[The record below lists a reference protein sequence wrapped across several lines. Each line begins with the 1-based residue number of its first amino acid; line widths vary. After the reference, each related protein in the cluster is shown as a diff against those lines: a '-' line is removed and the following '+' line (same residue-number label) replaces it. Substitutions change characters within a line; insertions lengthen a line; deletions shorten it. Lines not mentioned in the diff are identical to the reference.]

1 MSHYDMIVIGTG
13 AANIVLEAAQ
23 QKGLRCA
30 QIERGKFGGTC
41 LTRGCIPTK
50 VLVTAADRLYEMREA
65 DALGLHAEAVS
76 FDWQKVSARVW
87 QKIDE
92 SKDLRQFYLDEP
104 HTDVY
109 EGTAHFIDDHT
120 LEVHYPDGSVSAPLS
135 ADKIYIATGGK
146 TKIPAMQGIENID
159 YYTSENFF
167 GDKYPARPFRDI
179 IIVGGGAI
187 GCEFAHIFR
196 AFGAR
201 VQLVQHNVRLLP
213 KSDEDC
219 STACRKNLEAD
230 GITLYFNKET
240 PVVRSEN
247 GRIILTIE
255 DRATGALDEIDAD
268 DLFICPGIVP
278 ATDGLGLEN
287 TSIATDSRG
296 WIRTNEFLETSVDGI
311 YALGDINGRQ
321 QFRHKANYE
330 ADILAYNH
338 YRSSGPTDKRWARYD
353 LVPAV
358 TFTHPEVADVG
369 LTEAQARQRGHRV
382 RIGLNPYAATA
393 KGYALGYEAGS
404 ESHAFAKLVID
415 DETNDILGI
424 HAVGPFA
431 STLIQPF
438 LNLMNSGEVILQPLN
453 EDIASEETQRLRAI
467 HLRRV
472 LDPHRTRDHGATSVP
487 LRSRDLDL
495 LSDRRTAFRRRKQ
508 IKFINTARRTSLF
521 QA

>member
-1 MSHYDMIVIGTG
+1 MTSSIKHYDMIVIGTG

-50 VLVTAADRLYEMREA
+50 VLVTAADRLYEMHEA
-65 DALGLHAEAVS
+65 KALGLFVGDIT

-87 QKIDE
+87 QKINE

-109 EGTAHFIDDHT
+109 EGTAHFTDDHT
-120 LEVHYPDGSVSAPLS
+120 IEVLYPNGSVSAPLT
-135 ADKIYIATGGK
+135 AEKIYIATGGK
-146 TKIPAMQGIENID
+146 TKLPTMAGLDTID
-159 YYTSENFF
+159 YYTSETFF
-167 GDKYPARPFRDI
+167 GEKYPKEPFRDI
-179 IIVGGGAI
+179 IVIGGGAI

-219 STACRKNLEAD
+219 SAACRRNLEDD

-240 PVVRSEN
+240 PAVRKEN
-247 GRIILTIE
+247 SRIVLTME
-255 DRATGALDEIDAD
+255 DRESGALEDIEAN

-296 WIRTNEFLETSVDGI
+296 WIRTNEFLETSVDGV

-338 YRSSGPTDKRWARYD
+338 YKSSSPTDKRWARYD

-369 LTEAQARQRGHRV
+369 LTEAQARKQGHHV
-382 RIGLNPYAATA
+382 RIGINPYCATA
-393 KGYALGYEAGS
+393 KGFALGYEPGS
-404 ESHAFAKLVID
+404 EDHAFAKLIID
-415 DETNDILGI
+415 DETDDLLGM

-438 LNLMNSGEVILQPLN
+438 LNLMNSGETTLVPLN
-453 EDIASEETQRLRAI
+453 EDIASRETRRLRSI
-467 HLRRV
+467 HLRRT
-472 LDPHRTRDHGATSVP
+472 LDPHKHRSVRETMVPHPSLSEVGIWTYYPIEEARIAEDHDEIS
-487 LRSRDLDL
+487 S
-495 LSDRRTAFRRRKQ
+495 
-508 IKFINTARRTSLF
+508 
-521 QA
+521 

>member
-1 MSHYDMIVIGTG
+1 MTSSLKKYDMIVIGTG

-65 DALGLHAEAVS
+65 DALGLHAENIS

-92 SKDLRQFYLDEP
+92 SKGLRQFYLDEP

-109 EGTAHFIDDHT
+109 EGTAHFTDDHT
-120 LEVHYPDGSVSAPLS
+120 VEVHYPDGSVSAPLT
-135 ADKIYIATGGK
+135 AEKIYIATGGK
-146 TKIPAMQGIENID
+146 TKLPDMTGLETVD
-159 YYTSENFF
+159 YYTSETFF
-167 GDKYPARPFRDI
+167 GEKYPDAPFRDI
-179 IIVGGGAI
+179 IVIGGGAI

-213 KSDEDC
+213 KSDDDC
-219 STACRKNLEAD
+219 SAACQRNLEAD
-230 GITLYFNKET
+230 GVTLYFNKET
-240 PVVRSEN
+240 PAVRNEH
-247 GRIILTIE
+247 GRIVLTME
-255 DRATGALDEIDAD
+255 DRATGTLEDISAD

-287 TSIATDSRG
+287 THIATDSRG
-296 WIRTNEFLETSVDGI
+296 WIRTNEFLETSVPGV

-338 YRSSGPTDKRWARYD
+338 YKSQSATDKRWARYD

-369 LTEAQARQRGHRV
+369 LTEAQARERGHRV
-382 RIGLNPYAATA
+382 RVGMNPYCATA
-393 KGYALGYEAGS
+393 KGYALGYNPGS
-404 ESHAFAKLVID
+404 EARAFAKLIID
-415 DETNDILGI
+415 DETDDFLGM

-438 LNLMNSGEVILQPLN
+438 LNLMNSGETTLVPLN
-453 EDIASEETQRLRAI
+453 EDIASEETRHLRAI
-467 HLRRV
+467 QLRRT
-472 LDPHRTRDHGATSVP
+472 LDPHKHRTVRETMVP
-487 LRSRDLDL
+487 HPSLSEVGIWTYYPIEESRLAEKND
-495 LSDRRTAFRRRKQ
+495 
-508 IKFINTARRTSLF
+508 
-521 QA
+521 

>member
-1 MSHYDMIVIGTG
+1 MKHYDMIVIGTG

-65 DALGLHAEAVS
+65 AAMGLSAENIS
-76 FDWQKVSARVW
+76 FDWQKISARVW

-92 SKDLRQFYLDEP
+92 SIGLRQFYLDEP

-109 EGTAHFIDDHT
+109 EGTAHFTDDHT
-120 LEVHYPDGSVSAPLS
+120 IEVHYPDGSKSEPLT
-135 ADKIYIATGGK
+135 AEKIYIATGGK
-146 TKIPAMQGIENID
+146 TKIPQMAGVENVD
-159 YYTSENFF
+159 YYTSESFF
-167 GDKYPARPFRDI
+167 GEKYPAEPFRDI
-179 IIVGGGAI
+179 IVVGGGAI

-219 STACRKNLEAD
+219 SAACRKNLEAD

-240 PVVRSEN
+240 PAVRKEN
-247 GRIILTIE
+247 DRIVLTIE
-255 DRATGALDEIDAD
+255 DRATGALEEIDAE

-287 TSIATDSRG
+287 TQIALDNRG
-296 WIRTNEFLETSVDGI
+296 WIRTNEFLETSVDGV

-338 YRSSGPTDKRWARYD
+338 YKSSGPTDKRWARYD

-369 LTEAQARQRGHRV
+369 LTEAQARERGHKV
-382 RIGLNPYAATA
+382 RIGVNPYSATA
-393 KGYALGYEAGS
+393 KGYALGYEPGS
-404 ESHAFAKLVID
+404 EDRAFAKLIID
-415 DETNDILGI
+415 DETNDILGM

-438 LNLMNSGEVILQPLN
+438 LNLMNSGETALIPLN
-453 EDIASEETQRLRAI
+453 EDIASAETRRLRQI
-467 HLRRV
+467 NLRRT
-472 LDPHRTRDHGATSVP
+472 LDPHKHRTVRETMVP
-487 LRSRDLDL
+487 HPS
-495 LSDRRTAFRRRKQ
+495 LSEVGIWTYYPIEEQLVAEENEQ
-508 IKFINTARRTSLF
+508 
-521 QA
+521 

>member
-1 MSHYDMIVIGTG
+1 MKQTANHGKAVHYDMIVIGTG

-23 QKGLRCA
+23 LAGQRCA

-65 DALGLHAEAVS
+65 DALGLHAGDVS
-76 FDWQKVSARVW
+76 FDWAKVSARVW

-92 SKDLRQFYLDEP
+92 SKGLRQFYLDEP

-109 EGTAHFIDDHT
+109 EGTGHFIDNHT
-120 LEVHYPDGSVSAPLS
+120 IEVHYPDGTVSAPMT
-135 ADKIYIATGGK
+135 ADRIYIATGGK
-146 TKIPAMQGIENID
+146 TKIPAMAGIDNID
-159 YYTSENFF
+159 YYTSESFF
-167 GDKYPARPFRDI
+167 GDKYPAAPFKDI
-179 IIVGGGAI
+179 IIIGGGAI

-213 KSDEDC
+213 KSDADC
-219 STACRKNLEAD
+219 SEACRKNLEAD

-240 PVVRSEN
+240 PAVRKEN
-247 GRIILTIE
+247 GRIVLTIE
-255 DRATGALDEIDAD
+255 DRATGARDGITAC

-287 TSIATDSRG
+287 TTIATDSRG
-296 WIRTNEFLETSVDGI
+296 WIRTNEFLETSVDGV

-338 YRSSGPTDKRWARYD
+338 YKSTSRTDKRWARYD

-369 LTEAQARQRGHRV
+369 LTEDQALAQGHRV
-382 RIGLNPYAATA
+382 RIGINPYAATA
-393 KGYALGYEAGS
+393 KGFALGYEP
-404 ESHAFAKLVID
+404 ESADRAFAKLIID
-415 DETNDILGI
+415 DETNDILGM

-438 LNLMNSGEVILQPLN
+438 LNLMNSGETTLEPLN
-453 EDIASEETQRLRAI
+453 EDIASDETKHLRSI
-467 HLRRV
+467 HLRRT
-472 LDPHRTRDHGATSVP
+472 LDPHKHRTVRETMVP
-487 LRSRDLDL
+487 HPS
-495 LSDRRTAFRRRKQ
+495 LSEVGIWTYYPLEENPI
-508 IKFINTARRTSLF
+508 IKEKH
-521 QA
+521 

>member
-1 MSHYDMIVIGTG
+1 MKQYDMIVIGTG

-23 QKGLRCA
+23 LAGKRCA

-50 VLVTAADRLYEMREA
+50 VLVTAADRLYEIKEA
-65 DALGLHAEAVS
+65 AELGIHAENIS
-76 FDWQKVSARVW
+76 FDWQRVSERVW

-92 SKDLRQFYLDEP
+92 SKSLRQFYHDEP

-109 EGTAHFIDDHT
+109 EGTAHFLDDHT
-120 LEVHYPDGSVSAPLS
+120 IEVHYPDGTKSESMTAPR
-135 ADKIYIATGGK
+135 IYIGTGGK
-146 TKIPAMQGIENID
+146 TKIPAMEGIENVP
-159 YYTSENFF
+159 YHTSESFF
-167 GDKYPARPFRDI
+167 GDGYPEAPYKDI
-179 IIVGGGAI
+179 IVVGGGAI

-196 AFGAR
+196 AFGAK

-213 KSDEDC
+213 KSDEAC
-219 STACRKNLEAD
+219 SSACLENLTRD
-230 GITLYFNKET
+230 GVRFYFNKET
-240 PVVRSEN
+240 PAVALKD
-247 GRIILTIE
+247 GRIHLTLL
-255 DRATGALDEIDAD
+255 DRATGELDVIEAS

-287 TSIATDSRG
+287 TTISLDSRG
-296 WIRTNEFLETSVDGI
+296 WIRTNEFLETSAPGV

-338 YRSSGPTDKRWARYD
+338 YKSSGLTDKRWARYD

-369 LTEAQARQRGHRV
+369 LTETQALEKGYNV
-382 RIGLNPYAATA
+382 ATAINPYAATA
-393 KGYALGYEAGS
+393 KGYALGFEP
-404 ESHAFAKLVID
+404 ESAERAFAKLVVD
-415 DETNDILGI
+415 KDSDKILGM

-438 LNLMNSGEVILQPLN
+438 LNLMNAGSTPLVPLN
-453 EDIASEETQRLRAI
+453 EDIASKETKILRAMGI
-467 HLRRV
+467 SRI
-472 LDPHRTRDHGATSVP
+472 LDPHKEKTVRETMVP
-487 LRSRDLDL
+487 HPS
-495 LSDRRTAFRRRKQ
+495 LSEIGIWTYYPLEEQ
-508 IKFINTARRTSLF
+508 N
-521 QA
+521 Q